1 MGRLTE
7 TVKREIWKRDGYRCR
22 ECGIAVAGKHG
33 CKPQTHHIVPEG
45 EGGNEDSENLM
56 TLCLPCHSTKES
68 SGHRKLFVEQG
79 PQELPNYIKWSL
91 WDLSL
96 DLLAYAEWMPPL
108 RFPAPQV
115 LGWLKCYRNALD
127 SVIKLTEDSLHD
139 HPTGADFESPVSP
152 DQLDGVLSGVKT
164 GWYSNAT
171 QQYLDDELRRA
182 RQGT

>member
-1 MGRLTE
+1 MGQLTE
-7 TVKREIWKRDGYRCR
+7 TIRRKVWSRDGYRCR
-22 ECGIAVAGKHG
+22 ECGIAVAGNHG
-33 CKPQTHHIVPEG
+33 CKPQTHHVIPES
-45 EGGNEDSENLM
+45 EGGNENSENLM

-68 SGHRKLFVEQG
+68 SGHRRLFVEQG

-115 LGWLKCYRNALD
+115 LQWLKGYRNALD
-127 SVIKLTEDSLHD
+127 TVIKLTEDSLPD
-139 HPTGADFESPVSP
+139 HPTGADSESPVSP
-152 DQLDGVLSGVKT
+152 DQLDGVLTGVRI

-182 RQGT
+182 RQRH